1 MRILDDLIAELDGDP
16 TGGRCVFVRADLNVP
31 LERGPS
37 GATTIT
43 DDGRIR
49 ASVPTLQRLRDAGT
63 RIVVAAHLG
72 RPEPGADNARYSLAP
87 VAGRLG
93 ELLGADVRLVSLGD
107 EARAAVERLEA
118 GGVVLLENIRFDPRE
133 TSKDAAE
140 RGAFAAELAALAGPT
155 GAFVSD
161 GFGVVHRKQASVY
174 DIAQLLPAYTGGL
187 VRTEVEVLRR
197 LTEDPERPYAV
208 VLGGSKVSDKLLV
221 IEALLPQ
228 VDALLVGG
236 GMCFTFLAAQG
247 HSVGDSLL
255 EADQIGTCRRLL
267 GSGKI
272 VLPVDV
278 VVADDFSAEANTRTV
293 PVEKIPDGWK
303 GLDIGPGSVTA
314 FTQVLAS
321 AKTVFWNG
329 PMGVFELAP
338 FAEGTR
344 GVAQAIIDTTA
355 GKGDGTPGFSVVGGG
370 DSAAAVRQLGLDENG
385 FSHISTGGGA
395 SLEFLEGTSLPGIAV
410 LEEA

>member
-1 MRILDDLIAELDGDP
+1 VKTLDDLVAELDGDP

-31 LERGPS
+31 LDG
-37 GATTIT
+37 TTIT

-49 ASVPTLQRLRDAGT
+49 ASVPTLQRLRDAGA
-63 RIVVAAHLG
+63 RVVVAAHLG
-72 RPEPGADNARYSLAP
+72 RPKPGADNSRYSLAP
-87 VAGRLG
+87 VAARLG
-93 ELLGADVRLVSLGD
+93 ELLGTEVALVPLGD
-107 EARAAVERLEA
+107 EAKAAVDRLAA

-133 TSKDAAE
+133 TSKDDDE
-140 RGAFAAELAALAGPT
+140 RAALARELAVLAGT
-155 GAFVSD
+155 EGVFVSD

-174 DIAQLLPAYTGGL
+174 DVARELPAYAGGL
-187 VRTEVEVLRR
+187 VQSEVAVLQR
-197 LTEDPERPYAV
+197 LTQDPTRPYAV

-221 IEALLPQ
+221 IESLLPH

-247 HSVGDSLL
+247 LGVGDSLL
-255 EADQIGTCRRLL
+255 EEDQVNNCRRLL
-267 GSGKI
+267 ESGKI

-293 PVEKIPDGWK
+293 PAEKIPDGWK
-303 GLDIGPGSVTA
+303 GLDIGPESVAA
-314 FTQVLAS
+314 FGQVLAS

-344 GVAQAIIDTTA
+344 GVAQAIVDTTR
-355 GKGDGTPGFSVVGGG
+355 GGGDGTPGFSVVGGG
-370 DSAAAVRQLGLDENG
+370 DSAAAVRALGLPEDG

-395 SLEFLEGTSLPGIAV
+395 SLEYLEGKVLPGLAV
-410 LEEA
+410 LEEERA